1 MSLDG
6 FTSRCVFHMPN
17 KNKQKEQ
24 KMSEKY
30 LPKVGEI
37 VILKR
42 DPALLYRDTTP
53 EDGTE
58 MEVVAYFNGV
68 PVCAWQDDT
77 SCHSETFGTSSLRLL
92 PLKSPK
98 QMAVEA
104 IKAIDSDWENDRAD
118 NIYQAIA
125 DGKIPGVVIE
135 KKKRKAKVTVNGLYR
150 KTYPQPKVIME
161 SSAYVMFG
169 IYVNGELIKADKVE
183 GKSLSAYDKLYEIE
197 CVGDDIE
204 VTVSATN
211 ADSISLEIEWVD

>member
-1 MSLDG
+1 
-6 FTSRCVFHMPN
+6 
-17 KNKQKEQ
+17 
-24 KMSEKY
+24 MSEKY